1 MHMRWTLVLAFMFL
15 AVGGWAQSA
24 NRVEIFGGY
33 STAQKD
39 FTGDC
44 VTDCSGRL
52 TRGWNASVNLK
63 LNRFSQFVADFGGYY
78 LHHDQGSGDCILGS
92 ACSSDVHTVLFGP
105 QFSLKL
111 HKLTP
116 FAHAL
121 LGTALANQN
130 GTGHAFQQD
139 HSFTMALGGGV
150 DYGFTRYLAL
160 RVQADYLRTNFTNRD
175 NQDPFDKYNTNTRIS
190 AGVAVR
196 F

>member
-1 MHMRWTLVLAFMFL
+1 MPTRWTLVLAFMFL

-44 VTDCSGRL
+44 LENCNVRL
-52 TRGWNASVNLK
+52 TRGWNASANLK
-63 LNRFSQFVADFGGYY
+63 LNRFSQVVADFGGYY
-78 LHHDQGSGDCILGS
+78 FHHSQGSVYCFGVSGS
-92 ACSSDVHTVLFGP
+92 CSSSVHTILFGP
-105 QFSLKL
+105 QVSLGLRKL
-111 HKLTP
+111 AP

-121 LGTALANQN
+121 VGTALANQN
-130 GTGHAFQQD
+130 GAIPAFQQN
-139 HSFTMALGGGV
+139 HAFTMALGGGV

-160 RVQADYLRTNFTNRD
+160 RVQADYLLANFKSGD
-175 NQDPFDKYNTNTRIS
+175 NQVPYNNYNTRIS